1 MPATLR
7 SNAVSVLDLDYYK
20 LTMLQFIWK
29 HYADVPVTFRLHSRK
44 QDLADIIAPR
54 DLRFE
59 LGRKFSRHLDVY
71 EAAWLRDLGVFE
83 DAFIDDLARMLKDDI
98 ERPVIDNR
106 TRNVYVSGDWFKVSL
121 WETFILSAV
130 SEQYSTAFV
139 HTPDEFRRFHDIYGI
154 GQSGAKWADFGTR
167 RRFSADNH
175 ETLIS
180 HLAQGGYFHGFI
192 GTSNVHFANKYE
204 LQPIGTYA
212 HELEMVLR
220 NYHDSEFDTTRDVLT
235 KWQEMYPRE
244 LRIALTDTYSTSKFL
259 EDHGRFLLENDW
271 RGVRLDSGNP
281 REMGRYVDEWL
292 VKNCPANLAPLDVV
306 FSDGLDA
313 NTIIDLQNRFGQNN
327 GHPATFINPLFGWGT
342 GLTNPNS
349 DLSLVMKAVESNG
362 RDTYKVTDDNTK
374 SIGN

>member
-44 QDLADIIAPR
+44 QDLAGMFDPDA
-54 DLRFE
+54 LRQHCTNYFYRYIDTSE
-59 LGRKFSRHLDVY
+59 REFLNN
-71 EAAWLRDLGVFE
+71 LGVFE
-83 DAFIDDLARMLKDDI
+83 SGFVNDLDRLFREGLSTPQIDRDG
-98 ERPVIDNR
+98 VS
-106 TRNVYVSGDWFKVSL
+106 VSGGWLATSL
-121 WETFILSAV
+121 WETVILSAV
-130 SEQYSTAFV
+130 SEQYSKHNIKEPSLV
-139 HTPDEFRRFHDIYGI
+139 KQMYDIGKMHEA
-154 GQSGAKWADFGTR
+154 GANWADFGTR
-167 RRFSADNH
+167 RRHSYYVQARLVQALAEAGH
-175 ETLIS
+175 EDS
-180 HLAQGGYFHGFI
+180 GFI
-192 GTSNVHFANKYE
+192 GTSNVHLARMFGV
-204 LQPIGTYA
+204 QPIGTYA

-235 KWQEMYPRE
+235 KWQEIYPWQ
-244 LRIALTDTYSTSKFL
+244 LRVALTDTYTTPKFL

-281 REMGRYVDEWL
+281 MGVGWKITDWL
-292 VKNCPANLAPLDVV
+292 EGRDSAWDIV

-313 NTIIDLQNRFGQNN
+313 DTIVDLQDEFGSEEYNV
-327 GHPATFINPLFGWGT
+327 NPVFGWGT
-342 GLTNPNS
+342 GLTNPHS

-362 RDTYKVTDDNTK
+362 KSTYKITDDNTK